1 LGDLK
6 KIESH
11 LKRINVLFGSNRKME
26 MHFSRDDIG
35 DVFLSGYQITGTQ
48 KIILKDPV
56 TYKIEARINYN

>member
-1 LGDLK
+1 
-6 KIESH
+6 
-11 LKRINVLFGSNRKME
+11 ME